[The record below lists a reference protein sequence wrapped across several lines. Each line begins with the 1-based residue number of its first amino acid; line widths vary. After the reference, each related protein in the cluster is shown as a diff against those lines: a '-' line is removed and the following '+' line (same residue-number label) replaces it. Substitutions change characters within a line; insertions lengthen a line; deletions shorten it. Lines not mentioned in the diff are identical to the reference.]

1 MQNYYDPKKGLS
13 GAYAY
18 YKSQNTYTY
27 KQIKDMIAKQEAY
40 QLNKPQHKIAYFP
53 IVGHGKNSYQADLM
67 FLDEDKGFKSIL
79 CIINVI
85 TRVAYAYPLQDK
97 SENSVYDAF
106 KAWLKS
112 GVEVEHLQTDRGS
125 EFTNKKVKD
134 LFKDINYYH
143 VNVADHYAQGKVER
157 FNQTLRRLISIY
169 QSAYKTTNWVDV
181 LPDLLDNYNNRYHRS
196 LGDAPNNVD
205 EDTQFQI
212 ELKKYANAEKQFK
225 LFKVGD
231 KVRVLLNKEKFDKGR
246 AEWSNEVYK
255 IEEIEY
261 HRLLVNG
268 KWYKHHQ
275 LQRIEAVHSKLLDD
289 NTPLNKVA
297 IKKEKK
303 VVRDIRKEGIDAS
316 NIIETRSKVKEKIKW
331 DSSLIGRRVARK
343 IDRDPTLY
351 KGTIIDYEKEGPYH
365 WKVEFDVVPEPRKT
379 KYEKMS
385 KAELLKYFI

>member
-1 MQNYYDPKKGLS
+1 
-13 GAYAY
+13 
-18 YKSQNTYTY
+18 
-27 KQIKDMIAKQEAY
+27 
-40 QLNKPQHKIAYFP
+40 
-53 IVGHGKNSYQADLM
+53 M

-106 KAWLKS
+106 KKWLKS

-169 QSAYKTTNWVDV
+169 QSAYKTSKWVDV

-275 LQRIEAVHSKLLDD
+275 LQIQ
-289 NTPLNKVA
+289 
-297 IKKEKK
+297 
-303 VVRDIRKEGIDAS
+303 
-316 NIIETRSKVKEKIKW
+316 
-331 DSSLIGRRVARK
+331 
-343 IDRDPTLY
+343 Y
-351 KGTIIDYEKEGPYH
+351 Q
-365 WKVEFDVVPEPRKT
+365 
-379 KYEKMS
+379 
-385 KAELLKYFI
+385 